1 MENVALA
8 EIDMEANKLQ
18 KSISGSLK
26 KDDVPI
32 QLSSIFNL
40 LSSLKKETRR
50 LANINNQGMPRPQLS
65 SLS

>member
-1 MENVALA
+1 MENLSQNDL
-8 EIDMEANKLQ
+8 DMEANKLQ
-18 KSISGSLK
+18 KSISGSIK

-50 LANINNQGMPRPQLS
+50 LANTNLQGKDIRKI
-65 SLS
+65 